1 MTDLAK
7 TLITSILPNLP
18 ELLVNPHASPP
29 IRLLLLVL
37 TPNKGLPSIGGEGG
51 SNEGI
56 RSKRSKKFRKGQGV
70 QGKSFID
77 GSERGHEQPNGLEK
91 GKGKEG
97 AEVSVKREVPAE
109 LVDMRKVIRKELMER
124 MSGVEWRSMGINAV
138 GSAAVQVRPAPHG
151 KSHALLTG

>member
-1 MTDLAK
+1 MTELVQ
-7 TLITSILPNLP
+7 TLIASIQPNLP

-37 TPNKGLPSIGGEGG
+37 TPNKALPSMSGEDGA
-51 SNEGI
+51 EGI

-77 GSERGHEQPNGLEK
+77 GSEPTAAASNTTAK
-91 GKGKEG
+91 GKGKEADG
-97 AEVSVKREVPAE
+97 IVKAVEREVPAE
-109 LVDMRKVIRKELMER
+109 LVEARKALRHRLMAR

-138 GSAAVQVRPAPHG
+138 GSAAVQVRRSEKWDAP
-151 KSHALLTG
+151 